1 MGGPW
6 ASAHPSTDPYYLKEG
21 GGVSRAE
28 RGPFLG
34 SFLLSVRRDE
44 SAFGWN
50 CPKRLQSGS
59 WGAKP
64 QPLERRGRP
73 RGLASMLPR
82 WGAGSGAA
90 WHAHLSTLTPAAVP
104 EKAAMQT
111 TVWRTARPHLP
122 GCCVST
128 SLRQPC
134 QHRQK
139 VKKMDSEHWGLNAG
153 LHAAL
158 LVPSTAHTLT
168 HKQFFPGPFEN
179 ELQMS

>member
-1 MGGPW
+1 MGGPRV
-6 ASAHPSTDPYYLKEG
+6 SAHPSTDPYYLKEG

-44 SAFGWN
+44 SAFRRN

-59 WGAKP
+59 LGAKP

-73 RGLASMLPR
+73 SGLASMLPR
-82 WGAGSGAA
+82 WALGA
-90 WHAHLSTLTPAAVP
+90 
-104 EKAAMQT
+104 E
-111 TVWRTARPHLP
+111 LP
-122 GCCVST
+122 GMPT
-128 SLRQPC
+128 SPPSRQQQCPRRRPCKPWFGEQHGLTYLGAVFSFIKTTC

-139 VKKMDSEHWGLNAG
+139 VKKMDSEHGVLNAG
-153 LHAAL
+153 LHAACRFH
-158 LVPSTAHTLT
+158 PQCTRSHT
-168 HKQFFPGPFEN
+168 QFFPGPFEN